1 MRLFL
6 GLLAYGLAC
15 VMAPSVQA
23 EEVKLS
29 LLYPFDRTTA
39 GAHNEIRTL
48 FEKENPGVKLEFLA
62 PAQSYEDI
70 TQKVIRGAMINDMPD
85 VIYQGLSLLRNLVDR
100 DLAVSLDPFIA
111 QAGGAEKLGYDQ
123 GMLRIGEQNG
133 KHFGIPFAVS
143 TPLIY
148 VNLTLLK
155 AAGVAPEAF
164 PKSWD
169 EIVALG
175 KRLDDPAKGVI
186 GFYYQ
191 WDITANWMFQS
202 LVFANG
208 GRMMDEGEKK
218 IAFDQPG
225 GMKALET
232 LEAFAKAGMPNLP
245 SSQARTA
252 FGAGKI
258 AIFADSSSNLGK
270 ATTEIGDRFAF
281 QTFPFPVPSPE
292 GRLPAG
298 GNLMVMLTKDP
309 AKQQAAWKYI
319 QFATG
324 PVGQTIMAKH
334 TGYLPSNGIAIRT
347 PDMLGDFYRERP
359 NYQTSI
365 AQVPVL
371 TGWYAFPGP
380 NSLKIIDTIKGHLES
395 VVTGKASA
403 AAEMPRMTSDVQKLL
418 E

>member
-1 MRLFL
+1 
-6 GLLAYGLAC
+6 
-15 VMAPSVQA
+15 
-23 EEVKLS
+23 
-29 LLYPFDRTTA
+29 
-39 GAHNEIRTL
+39 
-48 FEKENPGVKLEFLA
+48 
-62 PAQSYEDI
+62 
-70 TQKVIRGAMINDMPD
+70 
-85 VIYQGLSLLRNLVDR
+85 
-100 DLAVSLDPFIA
+100 
-111 QAGGAEKLGYDQ
+111 
-123 GMLRIGEQNG
+123 
-133 KHFGIPFAVS
+133 
-143 TPLIY
+143 
-148 VNLTLLK
+148 
-155 AAGVAPEAF
+155 VA
-164 PKSWD
+164 
-169 EIVALG
+169 
-175 KRLDDPAKGVI
+175 

-208 GRMMDEGEKK
+208 GRMMDEGEKR
-218 IAFDQPG
+218 IAFDQPA

-232 LEAFAKAGMPNLP
+232 LEAFAKGGMPNLP

-252 FGAGKI
+252 FIAGKI

-270 ATTEIGDRFAF
+270 ATTEIGDKFAF
-281 QTFPFPVPSPE
+281 QTFSFPVPSPE

-298 GNLMVMLTKDP
+298 GNLMVMLAKDP

-324 PVGQTIMAKH
+324 PIGQTIMAKH
-334 TGYLPSNGIAIRT
+334 TGYLPSNAIAIGT
-347 PDMLGDFYRERP
+347 PDMLGDYYRERP

-380 NSLKIIDTIKGHLES
+380 NSLKIIDTIRGHLEQ

-403 AAEMPRMTSDVQKLL
+403 AAEMPRMASDVQKLL